1 LGGPVARPF
10 WFGPKRFVPVMHMN
24 PAARVEKLI
33 APALGEMGYDLVRVR
48 LLGGNPP
55 RLQIMA
61 ERHDEA
67 GMTVE
72 DCAEISHVLSALL
85 DAEDPIDESYLLEVS
100 SPGIDRPLTR
110 LRDFERFSG
119 YEAKVEL
126 RRPLDGRR
134 RFRGRLLGVEREAV
148 LLRMEGQSVVLP
160 FAEIGDAK
168 LVLTD
173 DLLAESTRGGRSREG
188 TGTRHGHR

>member
-1 LGGPVARPF
+1 
-10 WFGPKRFVPVMHMN
+10 MHMN

-48 LLGGNPP
+48 LLGGQPP
-55 RLQIMA
+55 RLQVMA
-61 ERHDEA
+61 ERRDET

-72 DCAEISHVLSALL
+72 DCTEISHVLSALL
-85 DAEDPIDESYLLEVS
+85 DAEDPIDDSYLLEVS

-110 LRDFERFSG
+110 LNDFQRFSG
-119 YEAKVEL
+119 FEAKIEL
-126 RRPLDGRR
+126 QRPIEGRR
-134 RFRGRLLGVEREAV
+134 RFRGRLLGVEEESV
-148 LLRMEGQSVVLP
+148 LLRMDGQSVVLP

-173 DLLAESTRGGRSREG
+173 DLLAAAAGDG
-188 TGTRHGHR
+188 

>member
-1 LGGPVARPF
+1 
-10 WFGPKRFVPVMHMN
+10 MHMN
-24 PAARVEKLI
+24 PAARIEQII

-48 LLGGNPP
+48 LLGGKPP
-55 RLQIMA
+55 RLQVMA
-61 ERHDEA
+61 ERRDNA

-85 DAEDPIDESYLLEVS
+85 DAEDPIDDSYLLEVS

-110 LRDFERFSG
+110 LADFDRFSG
-119 YEAKVEL
+119 FEAKIEL
-126 RRPLDGRR
+126 QRPIEGRR
-134 RFRGRLLGVEREAV
+134 RFRGRLLGVEKETV
-148 LLRMEGQSVVLP
+148 LLRMDGQSVALP

-173 DLLAESTRGGRSREG
+173 DLLAAAGHGQATQE
-188 TGTRHGHR
+188 TGTEHGKR

>member
-1 LGGPVARPF
+1 
-10 WFGPKRFVPVMHMN
+10 MHMN
-24 PAARVEKLI
+24 PAARIENLV

-48 LLGGNPP
+48 LLGGKPP

-61 ERHDEA
+61 ERHDEV
-67 GMTVE
+67 GMTVD

-85 DAEDPIDESYLLEVS
+85 DAEDPIGDAYVLEVS

-110 LRDFERFSG
+110 IGDFQRFAG
-119 YEAKVEL
+119 FEAKVEL
-126 RRPLDGRR
+126 QRPIEGRR
-134 RFRGRLLGVEREAV
+134 RFRGRLLGLDGESV
-148 LLRMEGQSVVLP
+148 LLRIEGQTVALP

-173 DLLAESTRGGRSREG
+173 DLLAAAGGGQSRQG
-188 TGTRHGHR
+188 TGMKHGYR